1 MTQIWH
7 PHSTVAT
14 ICEHNGLFLMVRET
28 INGKPVF
35 NQPAG
40 HVEDNE
46 SIIQASHRETLEETG
61 CIVDAKNLTGIYRF
75 RISEDLTFIRFSLV
89 SDLIT
94 QTDQDIDT
102 DIDSV
107 HWLSYEDIV
116 KFKDELRSPLVL
128 QTIEDYRKGTTYPLS
143 LLDNNY

>member
-1 MTQIWH
+1 MTQQWH

-14 ICEHNGLFLMVRET
+14 ICERDGLFLMVREN
-28 INGKPVF
+28 IHGKMVF

-40 HVEDNE
+40 HIEDNE

-61 CIVDAKNLTGIYRF
+61 CIVKANYLTGIYRF
-75 RISEDLTFIRFSLV
+75 RVSATLTFLRFSIV
-89 SDLIT
+89 SDFVQ
-94 QTDQDIDT
+94 QTEQSIDT

-107 HWLSYEDIV
+107 HWLSYTELV
-116 KFKDELRSPLVL
+116 KLKDELRSPLVL

-143 LLDNNY
+143 LIDNNC